1 MNLRHILFAFLV
13 ITLGACSADNTGDT
27 AGDATSPDMTAAE
40 APAAAETGQDPA
52 DDTAAAELE
61 ALQSVDESAAIEE
74 DEIVS
79 EEAIELAAADE
90 PVTDEAPTWKYEQGK
105 HFRRLTTAQG
115 TSSSPDKIEVAE
127 VFWYGCPHC
136 YNFEPYIEKW
146 KEGISADVSFVR
158 IPVIWNPTNELHA
171 RAFYTAEALGKQ
183 EELHPLLFSEIHVRN
198 NPLNSP
204 EAIQKVF
211 SKAGVSDEE
220 FTSTFESFAV
230 SGNVRRAG
238 NLTQRYGIRSV
249 PVLVVNGRYTT
260 DASEITS
267 FEEMLAV
274 GDELV
279 DRERGSR

>member
-1 MNLRHILFAFLV
+1 MNLRHILFALLV
-13 ITLGACSADNTGDT
+13 TTLGACGTDNVGDTTGDT
-27 AGDATSPDMTAAE
+27 ATPDGPAAE
-40 APAAAETGQDPA
+40 APAAAEAGQEPSGDTDP
-52 DDTAAAELE
+52 AAAELE
-61 ALQSVDESAAIEE
+61 ALQGVAESDAIEE
-74 DEIVS
+74 DE
-79 EEAIELAAADE
+79 EALELAVAADE
-90 PVTDEAPTWKYEQGK
+90 PEGEEAPEWRYEQDK

-158 IPVIWNPTNELHA
+158 VPVIWNPTNELHA

-183 EELHPLLFSEIHVRN
+183 EEVHPLLFSEIHVRN
-198 NPLNSP
+198 NPLSSP
-204 EAIQKVF
+204 EMIQRVF
-211 SKAGVSDEE
+211 AKAGVSAEE
-220 FTSTFESFAV
+220 FTSTFDSFAV
-230 SGNVRRAG
+230 TGNVRRAG

-249 PVLVVNGRYTT
+249 PVLVINGRYTT

-279 DRERGSR
+279 ERERVAR